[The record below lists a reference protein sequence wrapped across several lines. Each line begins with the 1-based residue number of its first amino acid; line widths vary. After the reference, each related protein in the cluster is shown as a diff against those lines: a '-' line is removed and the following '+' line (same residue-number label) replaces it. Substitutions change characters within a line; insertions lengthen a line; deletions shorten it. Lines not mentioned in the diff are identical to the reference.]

1 MGNNVVIG
9 VDFGTD
15 SVRALVVDTQGAV
28 AASAVAPYPRWKK
41 GLYCD
46 PARNLFRQHP
56 LDYTEGLTTAVTR
69 ALEKAGVAVAGR
81 VRGLSIDTTGSTPAA
96 VDQTGTPLS
105 LLPEFQDDPDGMFI
119 LWKDHT
125 GVAEAEEI
133 NAACA
138 ARPEDDYV
146 KYSGGVYSSEWFW
159 SKILHTLRANEKIRA
174 HAFSWVEHCDWIS
187 GLLCGNTDPLTLKR
201 SRCAAGHKALWHA
214 SWGGLPSEEFLSSLD
229 PLLAG
234 VRDRLFTET
243 FTSDRPMGTIS
254 SEWAERLGLPP
265 DTVVGVGAFDA
276 HMGAVGGQ
284 ITPYTLSKVMGTST
298 CDMLVAP
305 TDHIGDKLIRG
316 ICGQV
321 DGSIIPGMM
330 GLEAGQSS
338 FGDVYAWFADLLSWP
353 LASLSQKGLVTMN
366 GGGEP
371 AAIIL
376 EELTRAAKQLP
387 AGDGTLFALD
397 WLNGRRTPFAD
408 QNLKAGLYGLS
419 LGSTAPKVF
428 RALVEAT
435 ACGARKIVE
444 CFTGQGI
451 PIKSVIALGG
461 VAKKSPYI
469 MQTIA
474 DVLGTTIKVARSD
487 ETCALG
493 AAMFAAVA
501 SGLFPSVEEA
511 QQGMGAGF
519 EAEFVPDAG
528 RKKEYDT
535 LYARYN
541 ALGSFVEKNLR

>member
-1 MGNNVVIG
+1 MGNNFIIG

-15 SVRALVVDTQGAV
+15 SVRALVVDTKGAV
-28 AASAVAPYPRWKK
+28 AASAVSPYPRWKD

-56 LDYTEGLTTAVTR
+56 LDYTEGLADAVSG
-69 ALEKAGVAVAGR
+69 ALAKAGAQTAER
-81 VRGLSIDTTGSTPAA
+81 VRGLSIDTTGSTPVA
-96 VDQTGTPLS
+96 VDRTGTPLS
-105 LLPEFQDDPDGMFI
+105 LLPEYHDDPDGMFI

-138 ARPEDDYV
+138 ARPGDDYV

-159 SKILHTLRANEKIRA
+159 SKILHTLRSNEKIRK

-187 GLLCGNTDPLTLKR
+187 ALLCGDTDPLTLKR
-201 SRCAAGHKALWHA
+201 SRCAAGHKALWHPA
-214 SWGGLPSEEFLSSLD
+214 WGGLPPEEFLIALD
-229 PLLAG
+229 SVLAG
-234 VRDRLFTET
+234 LRGHLYTET
-243 FTSDRPMGTIS
+243 FTSDQSIGVIS
-254 SEWAERLGLPP
+254 AEWAARLGLPA
-265 DTVVGVGAFDA
+265 DTVIGVGAFDA

-284 ITPYTLSKVMGTST
+284 ITPHALSKVMGTST
-298 CDMLVAP
+298 CDMLVASP
-305 TDHIGDKLIRG
+305 QELGDKLVKG

-321 DGSIIPGMM
+321 EGSIIPGLV

-338 FGDVYAWFADLLSWP
+338 FGDVYAWFADILSWP
-353 LASLSQKGLVTMN
+353 LDALAKRGLVTP
-366 GGGEP
+366 GGREGL
-371 AAIIL
+371 AGAIL
-376 EELTRAAKQLP
+376 EDLTTAAQKP
-387 AGDGTLFALD
+387 GAGEQTLVALD

-408 QNLKAGLYGLS
+408 QNLKAGVYGLN
-419 LGSTAPKVF
+419 LGTTAPGIF

-444 CFTGQGI
+444 CFTSQGI
-451 PIKSVIALGG
+451 PIESIIALGG
-461 VAKKSPYI
+461 VAKKSPFI
-469 MQTIA
+469 MQTMA
-474 DVLGTTIKVARSD
+474 DVLGMKIKVARAE

-501 SGLFPSVEEA
+501 ANLFSTVEEA
-511 QQGMGAGF
+511 QEAMGAGF
-519 EAEFVPDAG
+519 EAEYVPDAR
-528 RKKEYDT
+528 RKADYDT